1 VFSGSGTTHS
11 YAAAMDV
18 QFSGEVWFWKGPSPF
33 HYVTV
38 PTQQSADIKAVS
50 AGVTYG
56 WGMVPVMA
64 CIGETE
70 WTTSLFPKDGGYV
83 LPLKDVVRTAEDIEV
98 GHVVNVTLSIRL

>member
-1 VFSGSGTTHS
+1 MELTFSG
-11 YAAAMDV
+11 D
-18 QFSGEVWFWKGPSPF
+18 VWFWRGPSPY

-38 PTQQSADIKAVS
+38 PDQQSADIKAVS

-70 WTTSLFPKDGGYV
+70 WTTSLFPKDGGYA
-83 LPLKDVVRTAEDIEV
+83 LPLKDVVRTAENIAV
-98 GHVVNVTLSIRL
+98 GDTIDVTMSIKL